1 MKTAGRQADFA
12 AIGQCTFS
20 AVDPERFPAV
30 GMAYEA
36 LKAGGAAACMLNA
49 ANEEA
54 NAGFRAGRIG
64 FLQIG
69 EIVTET
75 LQRMGDQGADTLE
88 QVYAADAAA
97 RRTAQEIMEKL

>member
-1 MKTAGRQADFA
+1 MPTIF
-12 AIGQCTFS
+12 
-20 AVDPERFPAV
+20 
-30 GMAYEA
+30 
-36 LKAGGAAACMLNA
+36 NA
-49 ANEEA
+49 ADEEA
-54 NAGFRAGRIG
+54 VSLFLDGRIG